1 MRLGVLPAA
10 LLILALGLLGPIS
23 LVQAQDGGAGGTA
36 MPGMAAPQPDQPMG
50 HDAHAGHDMG
60 AMDSA
65 PDSMPDAAHDAMPM
79 EGGGVHDHA
88 KAVKAAQ
95 EAAGEAAAEGGIGGP
110 TVGIVERLGATIADA
125 TFLDSQGKPVNLR
138 ALTATVPTIVIPIY
152 FRCPDVCNVLQGSF
166 AQILPDVKLEPG
178 REIQVVSV
186 SFDPRENTGDAARA
200 KRTYLA
206 ATRGAFPAEDWK
218 FLTGDQQSINAFLD
232 SIGYT
237 VRREGGIFAH
247 PVAVVAVAPGG
258 KVVRYLYGSSFLPF
272 DITMAGTEAA
282 QGKTGLSVKRM
293 LSFCYNYDPQ
303 GRRYVF
309 DILRVSGF
317 SIAGFVGLFI
327 VYLVV
332 SGRRQRKKKD

>member
-10 LLILALGLLGPIS
+10 LLILALGLLGPIP
-23 LVQAQDGGAGGTA
+23 LVQAQEGGAGGAA
-36 MPGMAAPQPDQPMG
+36 MPGMAAPQADQPMG
-50 HDAHAGHDMG
+50 HEGHEGHDMG
-60 AMDSA
+60 AMDTA
-65 PDSMPDAAHDAMPM
+65 PDAAPDAMPM
-79 EGGGVHDHA
+79 EGAEVHDHA

-95 EAAGEAAAEGGIGGP
+95 DAAGEAEAQGVGGP

-125 TFLDSQGKPVNLR
+125 TFLDSQGEPVNLR

-218 FLTGDQQSINAFLD
+218 FLTGDQQAINAFLD

-247 PVAVVAVAPGG
+247 PVAVVAIAPGG

-317 SIAGFVGLFI
+317 SIAGFVGLFV